1 MIKREYKHL
10 KKSNNK
16 IRIVTYNILAQ
27 IATEG
32 EKHRESCSEEC
43 IKLIKRKL

>member
-16 IRIVTYNILAQ
+16 IRIVTYNILAP
-27 IATEG
+27 IATEAS
-32 EKHRESCSEEC
+32 EKHC
-43 IKLIKRKL
+43 